1 MRRGSGRADPPAAP
15 GAAGPVDP
23 ARWRRGLALFAAGD
37 WHEAHECFEA
47 LWRVHG
53 RRSPEG
59 RLLQALVQLC
69 ASELKRVAGG
79 PAAAR
84 LAARA
89 AGHLDGLPDPLLGV
103 RTAELAA
110 RIRAA
115 GRPMAIP
122 LVSPLVDEPERLL

>member
-1 MRRGSGRADPPAAP
+1 MRPET
-15 GAAGPVDP
+15 V
-23 ARWRRGLALFAAGD
+23 WRRGLALFADGA

-47 LWRVHG
+47 LWRGHG

-59 RLLQALVQLC
+59 LLCQALVQLC

-79 PAAAR
+79 RAAAR

-110 RIRAA
+110 RIRAP
-115 GRPMAIP
+115 GRPVRIP
-122 LVSPLVDEPERLL
+122 LEAASLDGPGRLG

>member
-1 MRRGSGRADPPAAP
+1 MSEAGAP
-15 GAAGPVDP
+15 WA
-23 ARWRRGLALFAAGD
+23 RGLALFAAGA

-47 LWRVHG
+47 LWRRYG
-53 RRSPEG
+53 RRTPEG
-59 RLLQALVQLC
+59 HLCQALVQLC

-79 PAAAR
+79 RAAGR

-110 RIRAA
+110 RIRSPQ
-115 GRPMAIP
+115 RPVVIP
-122 LVSPLVDEPERLL
+122 LVDGAPSGPGGTRSLDGPGGLG

>member
-1 MRRGSGRADPPAAP
+1 VSARERPLAEPQDAVLARGF
-15 GAAGPVDP
+15 
-23 ARWRRGLALFAAGD
+23 ARFAAGA
-37 WHEAHECFEA
+37 WHEAHEDFEA
-47 LWRVHG
+47 LWRCAG
-53 RRSPEG
+53 RRTPEG

-79 PAAAR
+79 RAAGR

-110 RIRAA
+110 RIRSPA
-115 GRPMAIP
+115 RPVALP
-122 LVSPLVDEPERLL
+122 LVGAGAPAASPALDRPARLG